1 MTKLFFTTS
10 TWFIN
15 FISQDKN
22 WNVYNLFVC
31 QQLVQFRLNNVI
43 WLSIKKFLLVI
54 FYKYNKHTA
63 KEQFKK
69 VWGFKVEIGSQNV
82 EVHWICVIWQK
93 QKYYI
98 TFVHGCI
105 LLYPVWSFKDY
116 HTFSCW
122 SIHFTLLAI
131 AVPYFTCLCST
142 IAYSR
147 GYVRNSVHET
157 FTKIEVSFFLHAPWI
172 L

>member
-1 MTKLFFTTS
+1 MQVYTKNAKILS
-10 TWFIN
+10 
-15 FISQDKN
+15 
-22 WNVYNLFVC
+22 
-31 QQLVQFRLNNVI
+31 FRQTKREI
-43 WLSIKKFLLVI
+43 AI
-54 FYKYNKHTA
+54 KHTFLFWCYFKDSQKKTLPLWLA
-63 KEQFKK
+63 KMKDFLPYQINVRK
-69 VWGFKVEIGSQNV
+69 EIGSWNV

-98 TFVHGCI
+98 TFVHGWLAVFYIQYEVSRIKVCFHVEVFI
-105 LLYPVWSFKDY
+105 LLYWQF
-116 HTFSCW
+116 W
-122 SIHFTLLAI
+122 NI